1 MSIIAVANQKGGVGK
16 TAITIHLAHGL
27 MRELSAKVLVVDA
40 DPGASVFKHFR
51 RRASGPPPFVL
62 TGGAQPDLHRTLP
75 NLLKSG
81 DFDHCIIDCPAGASN
96 ITRSAMM
103 AADIILVPVQ
113 PSFCDFDSAEELMPI
128 AKQITEVKADLQV
141 LVVISRK
148 LPGNNTYSKE
158 AKAAA
163 AQFFATEGVNVRVL
177 DQEIMNRAEIVRA
190 YSEGKTVY
198 ERPSNGSRIEFDNLA
213 EEIAQCLTARMA
225 A

>member
-16 TAITIHLAHGL
+16 TAITVHLAHAL
-27 MRELSAKVLVVDA
+27 MRELSAKILVVDA

-51 RRASGPPPFVL
+51 RRSSGPPPFVL
-62 TGGAQPDLHRTLP
+62 TGGAQPDLHRHLP
-75 NLLKSG
+75 GLLTTG
-81 DFDHCIIDCPAGASN
+81 GYDHCIIDCPAGASN

-128 AKQITEVKADLQV
+128 AKQITEAKPGLQV

-163 AQFFATEGVNVRVL
+163 AQFFATEGVNVRIL
-177 DQEIMNRAEIVRA
+177 NQEIMNRAEIVRA

-198 ERPSNGSRIEFDNLA
+198 ERSSNGSRSEFDNLA
-213 EEIAQCLTARMA
+213 EEIAQCLTVQMA